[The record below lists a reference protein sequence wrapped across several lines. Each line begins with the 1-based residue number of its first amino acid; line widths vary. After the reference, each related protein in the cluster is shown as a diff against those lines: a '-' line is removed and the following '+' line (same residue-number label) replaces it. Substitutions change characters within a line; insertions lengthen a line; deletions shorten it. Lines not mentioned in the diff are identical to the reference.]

1 MRLKKIK
8 QLEDKYLTKYI
19 IQEKTILR
27 KLLNLDASIEIFYL
41 GYFYSKDFFLY
52 KDKILISDWTIQHN
66 KNNKDDEK
74 TIKITEC
81 YSITLLKEY
90 PQNISDIDFK
100 VILIPINNF
109 FTTNNF
115 LEWIDRPSNITEEID
130 LPFYKIIKFL
140 QNYKPSIFK
149 TKNYLFYSKE
159 DKDFSRTFNIYAQN
173 LKTKK
178 EIKLY
183 FPDKLISTKNITP
196 PQSTRD
202 IVADPLTIGISDY
215 EILKCKKEYL
225 EYSKQ
230 YFKELETTNHCVLK
244 LLKQV
249 LQPVEENYEICAHR
263 VFTEFN
269 KDNKQKTFTNLWVL
283 GFSKKDEKPSF
294 FLTDEPLFKN
304 VSKIAVINFKTPTY
318 HLKTIFKNGLAKY
331 KRWILDKE
339 YIKKL
344 IEFLNSPANL
354 SKHPCCN
361 YSKYVKTNWQKLIL
375 EYNLNTV
382 GWTKDGSNSFSD
394 LELLPFDLSMPDY
407 LKLLDD
413 I

>member
-130 LPFYKIIKFL
+130 LPFYKIIN
-140 QNYKPSIFK
+140 QAS
-149 TKNYLFYSKE
+149 
-159 DKDFSRTFNIYAQN
+159 
-173 LKTKK
+173 LK
-178 EIKLY
+178 
-183 FPDKLISTKNITP
+183 
-196 PQSTRD
+196 
-202 IVADPLTIGISDY
+202 
-215 EILKCKKEYL
+215 
-225 EYSKQ
+225 
-230 YFKELETTNHCVLK
+230 
-244 LLKQV
+244 
-249 LQPVEENYEICAHR
+249 
-263 VFTEFN
+263 
-269 KDNKQKTFTNLWVL
+269 
-283 GFSKKDEKPSF
+283 
-294 FLTDEPLFKN
+294 
-304 VSKIAVINFKTPTY
+304 
-318 HLKTIFKNGLAKY
+318 LKTIYFIRKK
-331 KRWILDKE
+331 
-339 YIKKL
+339 IKIFQEHL
-344 IEFLNSPANL
+344 IFMP
-354 SKHPCCN
+354 
-361 YSKYVKTNWQKLIL
+361 KTLKQK
-375 EYNLNTV
+375 
-382 GWTKDGSNSFSD
+382 K
-394 LELLPFDLSMPDY
+394 
-407 LKLLDD
+407 K
-413 I
+413 